1 MTGLGRPSERGA
13 GPERPSERGA
23 RLVPVAGIVG
33 PAAFIVAWMVA
44 GALTTGYSW
53 IDDAISRLAAVG
65 APARVLMTA
74 GFVCFGVGVPV
85 YAIVLRRHLAG
96 PAWIAAV
103 TSGAA
108 TLGVALFPLG
118 TSSTIDGAHNAMAAA
133 GYLALVAIPLLAV
146 RPLVVARQRAV
157 AVGSLVVAALAG
169 ACLAASLVGPA
180 HGLYQRAG
188 LTVVDLWLMAG
199 ALAILWCYPTSN
211 G

>member
-1 MTGLGRPSERGA
+1 MWTAGRSTPSSTIRVS
-13 GPERPSERGA
+13 PRDVT
-23 RLVPVAGIVG
+23 RLALVAGIVG
-33 PAAFIVAWMVA
+33 PAAFIAAWVVA

-74 GFVCFGVGVPV
+74 GFVCFGVGLPV
-85 YAIVLRRHLAG
+85 YAIALRRHLAG
-96 PAWIAAV
+96 RAWIAAV

-118 TSSTIDGAHNAMAAA
+118 TSSTIDGAHNAMAAS
-133 GYLALVAIPLLAV
+133 GYLALVAIPLLAA
-146 RPLVVARQRAV
+146 RPLLVARRRAV
-157 AVGSLVVAALAG
+157 AVGSLVVAGLAG

-188 LTVVDLWLMAG
+188 LTLVDLWLMTG
-199 ALAILWCYPTSN
+199 ALAILRSSPTSD